1 VAAVPRG
8 RAAAVFIRGVC
19 VDPVIEEMSRWRVDQ
34 PLRGEVARRW
44 VSYLREI
51 VQPQLDEL
59 NALKAPIPDRK
70 APKKESAA

>member
-1 VAAVPRG
+1 
-8 RAAAVFIRGVC
+8 

-34 PLRGEVARRW
+34 PLRSEVARRW
-44 VSYLREI
+44 VSHLRDV

-70 APKKESAA
+70 TPKKESAA